1 MPKPKP
7 QVLLRTAANYLKA
20 HPEEIIRA
28 IRGAIGLRVGIPL
41 DAFRWFVAE
50 FAQGKKAPKDVII
63 EAAPP
68 GLRLA
73 LTVAAMGTTLRVR
86 LTLAVEELDLGGEK
100 ALVTARISD
109 MELEVL
115 DGADTP
121 VAGLIKSGALDLSKP
136 GNLVAYMPKRPEMLV
151 EAKDDRV
158 VIDLLKVPKIAN
170 NPKARKMLEVLTP
183 VLTVGSIKTMDDH
196 LDVHFKASPSRI
208 AEAIAA
214 AQSAA

>member
-1 MPKPKP
+1 MPKPQP

-115 DGADTP
+115 DGEDTP

-158 VIDLLKVPKIAN
+158 VVDLLKVPKIAN
-170 NPKARKMLEVLTP
+170 NPRARRALEVVTP
-183 VLTVGSIKTMDDH
+183 VLNIAAIRTRDDH
-196 LDVHFKASPSRI
+196 LDVHLKASPSGI
-208 AEAIAA
+208 GESVAA
-214 AQSAA
+214 ATG

>member
-1 MPKPKP
+1 MPKPHP
-7 QVLLRTAANYLKA
+7 QVLFRTAVNYLKA

-28 IRGAIGLRVGIPL
+28 IRGAIGLRVGVPL
-41 DAFRWFVAE
+41 DALRWVVAE

-73 LTVAAMGTTLRVR
+73 MTVNAMGTTLRVR
-86 LTLAVEELDLGGEK
+86 LTVAVEQLALSGEK
-100 ALVTARISD
+100 ALVTARISG

-115 DGADTP
+115 DGEDTP

-136 GNLVAYMPKRPEMLV
+136 GNLVAYMPKRPPMLV

-158 VIDLLKVPKIAN
+158 VIDLLLVPKIAN
-170 NPKARKMLEVLTP
+170 NPKARRVLSVMTP
-183 VLTVGSIKTMDDH
+183 VLTVGSIRTMDDH
-196 LDVHFKASPSRI
+196 LDVYFKAMPSRLS
-208 AEAIAA
+208 EAIAA